1 MKAKAVGRNG
11 RTISGRNACKA
22 VKTKI
27 KGVYSYDSNILF
39 WSAIDFGD
47 DNTLIEY

>member
-1 MKAKAVGRNG
+1 MKAKAVGRNE

-39 WSAIDFGD
+39 GQL
-47 DNTLIEY
+47 LILAMTIHS